1 MELEHGPA
9 ARTVVVG
16 AIGESASPADSFLVS
31 MRLNCRGVR
40 AVNLGTGVTLEQAT
54 VELSCRREVEAL
66 LLICG
71 DSARGV
77 VRQLSGLRDLVAVG
91 AVSRPVFVGGARGGS
106 WRELQGIAANLRRG
120 GVTQVLADLADAA
133 YLLPVRRPAVRDVSP
148 SARSAGIVSG
158 VA

>member
-1 MELEHGPA
+1 MELEHGPG

-16 AIGESASPADSFLVS
+16 AIGELVSPADSFLVS

-40 AVNLGTGVTLEQAT
+40 AANLGTGVTLDQAAA
-54 VELSCRREVEAL
+54 ELSCRQDAEAL

-71 DSARGV
+71 DSARIV
-77 VRQLSGLRDLVAVG
+77 VRQLAGLRELVSAG
-91 AVSRPVFVGGARGGS
+91 AVARPVFVGGARGGS
-106 WRELQGIAANLRRG
+106 WRELQGVAASLRRG

-133 YLLPVRRPAVRDVSP
+133 YLLPVRRLAVRGLSLP
-148 SARSAGIVSG
+148 ASSAGIVSR